1 MNRPSLTHGLL
12 LVPLVGASHSLV
24 NALGLW
30 MAWTLISGSHGL
42 AMGLLRP
49 RLSAYQRLL
58 ASVVLAA
65 TLTACASLAAQAWW
79 LEGYRPLSLYI
90 GWIAL
95 SCVALE
101 HDRSFTE
108 PCLSGYL
115 TLTGLF
121 GLLML
126 GLGAL
131 RELIGNG
138 TPLAL
143 LAPGGFLL
151 LGLLLAAY
159 QAWMPAKTQSTLEE
173 TPRP

>member
-1 MNRPSLTHGLL
+1 MNKQSLARGLL
-12 LVPLVGASHSLV
+12 LVPLVGASNSWV
-24 NALGLW
+24 NALSLW
-30 MAWTLISGSHGL
+30 AAWTLISGGHGL

-49 RLSAYQRLL
+49 HLDARQRLL
-58 ASVVLAA
+58 TSIVLAA

-79 LEGYRPLSLYI
+79 LEWYRPLNLYV

-95 SCVALE
+95 SCVAQE
-101 HDRSFTE
+101 HDRSFIE
-108 PCLSGYL
+108 PRLPGYL

-126 GLGAL
+126 GMGAL
-131 RELIGNG
+131 RELIGKG

-143 LAPGGFLL
+143 IAPGGFLL

-159 QAWMPAKTQSTLEE
+159 QAWMLAQTQSPLEE

>member
-1 MNRPSLTHGLL
+1 MNKQSLTHGLL
-12 LVPLVGASHSLV
+12 LVPLVGASNSLV

-30 MAWTLISGSHGL
+30 LAWTLISSSHGL
-42 AMGLLRP
+42 AMGLVRL
-49 RLSAYQRLL
+49 RLSTYQRLL
-58 ASVVLAA
+58 ASVVLAS
-65 TLTACASLAAQAWW
+65 TLTACASLAAQAWL
-79 LEGYRPLSLYI
+79 LEWYQPLNLYI

-101 HDRSFTE
+101 HDRVFIESR
-108 PCLSGYL
+108 LRGYI

-121 GLLML
+121 GLLMIA
-126 GLGAL
+126 LGAL

-138 TPLAL
+138 TPLAS

-151 LGLLLAAY
+151 LGLLLAAR
-159 QAWMPAKTQSTLEE
+159 QAWTPAKTQSTLEE

>member
-1 MNRPSLTHGLL
+1 MNKQSLTHGLL
-12 LVPLVGASHSLV
+12 LVPLVGASSSLV

-30 MAWTLISGSHGL
+30 VAWMLISGGHGL

-58 ASVVLAA
+58 TSIVLAA
-65 TLTACASLAAQAWW
+65 TLTACASLVAQAWW
-79 LEGYRPLSLYI
+79 LEWYRPLSLYV

-95 SCVALE
+95 SCVAQE
-101 HDRSFTE
+101 HDSSFIE
-108 PCLSGYL
+108 PRLPGYL
-115 TLTGLF
+115 MLTGLF

-126 GLGAL
+126 CMGAL
-131 RELIGNG
+131 RELIGKG

-143 LAPGGFLL
+143 IAPGGFLL

-159 QAWMPAKTQSTLEE
+159 QAWMPAKTQSSLEE